1 MIDGSHLPF
10 EDNIARVQEVTTFCH
25 RFDVSV
31 EAELGRLGGQEDDL
45 LVDEKVVRKTTW
57 LQLQIPIPIHRKPEN
72 L

>member
-10 EDNIARVQEVTTFCH
+10 EDNIARVQEVTAFCH

-45 LVDEKVVRKTTW
+45 LVDEKIQ
-57 LQLQIPIPIHRKPEN
+57 LIPHQPQLQSLFNVPKLTLWR
-72 L
+72 